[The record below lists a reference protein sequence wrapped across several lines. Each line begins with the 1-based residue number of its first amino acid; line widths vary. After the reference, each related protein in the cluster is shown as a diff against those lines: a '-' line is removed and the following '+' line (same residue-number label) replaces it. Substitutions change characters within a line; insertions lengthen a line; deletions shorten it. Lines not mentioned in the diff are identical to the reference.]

1 MKLKNKTILITGASR
16 GIGYQTAYE
25 VAKEGANVII
35 NYNNSIKQAQELEQL
50 LKKEFATQTLL
61 VKADIKNEQEIIE
74 MVNKS
79 IKHFQKIDVL
89 VNNAG
94 ICNDTLFEDKTKENF
109 MEILETNLVGTF
121 LVSKYVSKQ
130 MLKEKSGKIIN
141 VSSTNATYS
150 YYPESLDYDA
160 SKAGI
165 ISLTH
170 NLGLHLSPYI
180 TVNAVAPG
188 FVATEA
194 EIKDMDDEYIKAE
207 TEKIMVRRAGT
218 PSDVAG
224 LVMFLASKQADFI
237 NNTVI
242 RIDGGLYGA

>member
-35 NYNNSIKQAQELEQL
+35 NYNNSIKQAKELEQL
-50 LKKEFATQTLL
+50 LKKEFGTKTLI

-74 MVNKS
+74 MVNNS

-89 VNNAG
+89 INNAA
-94 ICNDTLFEDKTKENF
+94 ICKDTTFEDKTKENF

-121 LVSKYVSKQ
+121 LVSKYVSEH

-141 VSSTNATYS
+141 IASTNATYS

-170 NLGLHLSPYI
+170 NLALHLSPYI
-180 TVNAVAPG
+180 TVNAVSPG
-188 FVATEA
+188 WTKTDMN
-194 EIKDMDDEYIKAE
+194 KDLSKEQIEKE
-207 TEKIMVRRAGT
+207 EEKILLKRFAQPQEIAKVIAFLS
-218 PSDVAG
+218 SDDANY
-224 LVMFLASKQADFI
+224 I
-237 NNTVI
+237 NNQIINV
-242 RIDGGLYGA
+242 DGGEKYE

>member
-35 NYNNSIKQAQELEQL
+35 NYNNSIKQAKELEQQ
-50 LKKEFATQTLL
+50 LKKEFGTKTLL

-74 MVNKS
+74 MVNES
-79 IKHFQKIDVL
+79 INHFKKIDVL
-89 VNNAG
+89 INNAG
-94 ICNDTLFEDKTKENF
+94 MCKDTTFEDKTKENF

-121 LVSKYVSKQ
+121 LVSKHVSQ
-130 MLKEKSGKIIN
+130 HMLKEKSGKIIN
-141 VSSTNATYS
+141 ITSTNATYS

-170 NLGLHLSPYI
+170 NLALHLSPYI
-180 TVNAVAPG
+180 TVNAVSPG
-188 FVATEA
+188 WTKTDMNKELSK
-194 EIKDMDDEYIKAE
+194 EQIKKEE
-207 TEKIMVRRAGT
+207 EKILLKRFAQPQEIAKVIT
-218 PSDVAG
+218 FLSSDDANY
-224 LVMFLASKQADFI
+224 I
-237 NNTVI
+237 NNQIINV
-242 RIDGGLYGA
+242 DGGEKYE

>member
-35 NYNNSIKQAQELEQL
+35 NYNNSIKQAKELEQL
-50 LKKEFATQTLL
+50 LKKEFGTKTLL

-74 MVNKS
+74 MVNES

-89 VNNAG
+89 INNAG
-94 ICNDTLFEDKTKENF
+94 ICKDTTFEDKTKENF

-121 LVSKYVSKQ
+121 LVSKHVSQ
-130 MLKEKSGKIIN
+130 HMLKEKSGKIIN
-141 VSSTNATYS
+141 ITSTNATYS

-170 NLGLHLSPYI
+170 NLALHLSPYI
-180 TVNAVAPG
+180 TVNAVSPG
-188 FVATEA
+188 WTKTDMNKDLSKEQ
-194 EIKDMDDEYIKAE
+194 IKKEE
-207 TEKIMVRRAGT
+207 EKILLKRFAQPQEIAKVIT
-218 PSDVAG
+218 FLSSDDANY
-224 LVMFLASKQADFI
+224 I
-237 NNTVI
+237 NNQIINV
-242 RIDGGLYGA
+242 DGGEKYE

>member
-35 NYNNSIKQAQELEQL
+35 NYNNSIKQAKKLEQL
-50 LKKEFATQTLL
+50 LKKEFGTKTLL

-74 MVNKS
+74 MVNES
-79 IKHFQKIDVL
+79 INHFKKIDVL
-89 VNNAG
+89 INNAG
-94 ICNDTLFEDKTKENF
+94 MCKDTTFEDKTKENF

-121 LVSKYVSKQ
+121 LVSKHVSQ
-130 MLKEKSGKIIN
+130 HMLKEKTGKIIN
-141 VSSTNATYS
+141 IASTNATYS

-170 NLGLHLSPYI
+170 NLALHLSPYI
-180 TVNAVAPG
+180 TVNAVSPG
-188 FVATEA
+188 WTKTDMNKELSK
-194 EIKDMDDEYIKAE
+194 EQIKKEE
-207 TEKIMVRRAGT
+207 EKILLNRFAQPQEIAKVIT
-218 PSDVAG
+218 FLSSDDANY
-224 LVMFLASKQADFI
+224 I
-237 NNTVI
+237 NSQIINV
-242 RIDGGLYGA
+242 DGGEKYE

>member
-35 NYNNSIKQAQELEQL
+35 NYNNSIKQAKELEQL
-50 LKKEFATQTLL
+50 LKKEFDTKTLL

-74 MVNKS
+74 MVNNS
-79 IKHFQKIDVL
+79 IKHFQKIAVL
-89 VNNAG
+89 INNAA
-94 ICNDTLFEDKTKENF
+94 ICKDTTFEDKTKENF

-121 LVSKYVSKQ
+121 LVSKHVSQ
-130 MLKEKSGKIIN
+130 HMLKEKTGKIIN
-141 VSSTNATYS
+141 IASTNATYS

-170 NLGLHLSPYI
+170 NLALHLSPYI
-180 TVNAVAPG
+180 TVNAVSPG
-188 FVATEA
+188 WTKTDMNKDLSKEQ
-194 EIKDMDDEYIKAE
+194 IKKEE
-207 TEKIMVRRAGT
+207 EKILLKRFAQPQEIAKVIAFLS
-218 PSDVAG
+218 SDDANY
-224 LVMFLASKQADFI
+224 I
-237 NNTVI
+237 NNQIINV
-242 RIDGGLYGA
+242 DGGEKYE

>member
-35 NYNNSIKQAQELEQL
+35 NYNNSIKQAKKLEQQ
-50 LKKEFATQTLL
+50 LKKEFGTKTLL

-74 MVNKS
+74 MVNES
-79 IKHFQKIDVL
+79 INHFKKIDVL
-89 VNNAG
+89 INNAG
-94 ICNDTLFEDKTKENF
+94 MCKDTTFEDKTKENF

-121 LVSKYVSKQ
+121 LVSKHVSHH

-141 VSSTNATYS
+141 IASTNATYS

-160 SKAGI
+160 SKAGV

-170 NLGLHLSPYI
+170 NLALHLSPYI
-180 TVNAVAPG
+180 TVNAVSPG
-188 FVATEA
+188 WTKTDMNKELSK
-194 EIKDMDDEYIKAE
+194 EQIKKEE
-207 TEKIMVRRAGT
+207 EKILLNRFAQPQEIAKVIAFLS
-218 PSDVAG
+218 SDDANY
-224 LVMFLASKQADFI
+224 I
-237 NNTVI
+237 NNQIINV
-242 RIDGGLYGA
+242 DGGEKYE

>member
-35 NYNNSIKQAQELEQL
+35 NYNNSIKQAKKLEQQ
-50 LKKEFATQTLL
+50 LKKEFGTKTLL

-74 MVNKS
+74 MVNNS

-89 VNNAG
+89 INNAG
-94 ICNDTLFEDKTKENF
+94 MCKDTTFEEKTKENF

-121 LVSKYVSKQ
+121 LVSKHVSKH

-141 VSSTNATYS
+141 IASTNATYS

-170 NLGLHLSPYI
+170 NLALHLSPYI
-180 TVNAVAPG
+180 TVNAVSPG
-188 FVATEA
+188 WTKTDMNKELSK
-194 EIKDMDDEYIKAE
+194 EQIKKEE
-207 TEKIMVRRAGT
+207 EKILLNRFAQPQEIAKVIT
-218 PSDVAG
+218 FLSSDDANY
-224 LVMFLASKQADFI
+224 I
-237 NNTVI
+237 NSQIINV
-242 RIDGGLYGA
+242 DGGEKYE

>member
-35 NYNNSIKQAQELEQL
+35 NYNNSIKQAKKLEQQ
-50 LKKEFATQTLL
+50 LKKEFGTKTLL

-74 MVNKS
+74 MVNES
-79 IKHFQKIDVL
+79 INHFKKIDVL
-89 VNNAG
+89 INNAG
-94 ICNDTLFEDKTKENF
+94 MCKDTTFEDKTKENF

-121 LVSKYVSKQ
+121 LVSKHVSQ
-130 MLKEKSGKIIN
+130 HMLKEKSGKIIN
-141 VSSTNATYS
+141 ITSTNATYS

-170 NLGLHLSPYI
+170 NLALHLSPYI
-180 TVNAVAPG
+180 TVNAVSPG
-188 FVATEA
+188 WTKTDMN
-194 EIKDMDDEYIKAE
+194 KDLSKEQITKE
-207 TEKIMVRRAGT
+207 QEKILLKRFAQPQEIAKVIT
-218 PSDVAG
+218 FLSSDDANY
-224 LVMFLASKQADFI
+224 I
-237 NNTVI
+237 NSQIINV
-242 RIDGGLYGA
+242 DGGEKYE

>member
-35 NYNNSIKQAQELEQL
+35 NYNNSIKQAKELEQL
-50 LKKEFATQTLL
+50 LKKEFGTKTLI

-74 MVNKS
+74 MVNNS

-89 VNNAG
+89 INNAA
-94 ICNDTLFEDKTKENF
+94 ICKDTTFEDKTKENF

-121 LVSKYVSKQ
+121 LVSKYVSEH

-141 VSSTNATYS
+141 IASTNATYS

-170 NLGLHLSPYI
+170 NLALHLSPYI
-180 TVNAVAPG
+180 TVNAVSPG
-188 FVATEA
+188 WTKTDMNKDLSKEQ
-194 EIKDMDDEYIKAE
+194 IKKEE
-207 TEKIMVRRAGT
+207 EKILLKRFAQPQEIAKVIT
-218 PSDVAG
+218 FLSSDDANY
-224 LVMFLASKQADFI
+224 I
-237 NNTVI
+237 NNQIINV
-242 RIDGGLYGA
+242 DGGEKYE

>member
-35 NYNNSIKQAQELEQL
+35 NYNNSIKQAKELEQL
-50 LKKEFATQTLL
+50 LKKEFGTKTLL

-74 MVNKS
+74 MVNES
-79 IKHFQKIDVL
+79 INHFQKIDVL
-89 VNNAG
+89 INNAG
-94 ICNDTLFEDKTKENF
+94 ICKDTTFEDKTKENF

-121 LVSKYVSKQ
+121 LVSKYVSEH

-141 VSSTNATYS
+141 IASTNATYS

-170 NLGLHLSPYI
+170 NLALHLSPYI
-180 TVNAVAPG
+180 TVNAVSPG
-188 FVATEA
+188 WTKTDMNKDLSKEQ
-194 EIKDMDDEYIKAE
+194 IKKEE
-207 TEKIMVRRAGT
+207 EKILLKRFAQPQEIAKVIAFLS
-218 PSDVAG
+218 SDDANY
-224 LVMFLASKQADFI
+224 I
-237 NNTVI
+237 NNQIINV
-242 RIDGGLYGA
+242 DGGEKYE

>member
-35 NYNNSIKQAQELEQL
+35 NYNNSIKQAKELEQL
-50 LKKEFATQTLL
+50 LKKEFGTKTLL

-74 MVNKS
+74 MVNES

-89 VNNAG
+89 INNAG
-94 ICNDTLFEDKTKENF
+94 ICKDTTFEDKTKENF

-121 LVSKYVSKQ
+121 LVSKHVSQ
-130 MLKEKSGKIIN
+130 HMLKEKSGKIIN
-141 VSSTNATYS
+141 IASTNATYS

-170 NLGLHLSPYI
+170 NLALHLSPYI
-180 TVNAVAPG
+180 TVNAVSPG
-188 FVATEA
+188 WTKTDMNKDLSKEQ
-194 EIKDMDDEYIKAE
+194 IKKEE
-207 TEKIMVRRAGT
+207 EKILLKRFAQPQEIAKVIT
-218 PSDVAG
+218 FLSSDDANY
-224 LVMFLASKQADFI
+224 I
-237 NNTVI
+237 NNQIIDV
-242 RIDGGLYGA
+242 DGGEKYE

>member
-35 NYNNSIKQAQELEQL
+35 NYNNSIKQAKELEQL
-50 LKKEFATQTLL
+50 LKKEFGTKTLL

-74 MVNKS
+74 MVNNS

-89 VNNAG
+89 INNAA
-94 ICNDTLFEDKTKENF
+94 ICKDTTFEDKTKENF

-121 LVSKYVSKQ
+121 LVSKHVSHH
-130 MLKEKSGKIIN
+130 MLKEKTGKIIN
-141 VSSTNATYS
+141 IASTNATYS

-160 SKAGI
+160 SKAGV

-170 NLGLHLSPYI
+170 NLALHLSPYI
-180 TVNAVAPG
+180 TVNAVSPG
-188 FVATEA
+188 WTKTDMN
-194 EIKDMDDEYIKAE
+194 KDLSKEQITKE
-207 TEKIMVRRAGT
+207 EEKILLKRFAQPQEIAKVIT
-218 PSDVAG
+218 FLSSDDANY
-224 LVMFLASKQADFI
+224 I
-237 NNTVI
+237 NSQIINV
-242 RIDGGLYGA
+242 DGGEKYE

>member
-35 NYNNSIKQAQELEQL
+35 NYNNSIKQAKKLEQQ
-50 LKKEFATQTLL
+50 LKKEFGTKTLL

-74 MVNKS
+74 MVNNS

-89 VNNAG
+89 INNAA
-94 ICNDTLFEDKTKENF
+94 ICKDTTFEEKTKENF

-121 LVSKYVSKQ
+121 LVSKHVSQ
-130 MLKEKSGKIIN
+130 HMLKEKTGKIIN
-141 VSSTNATYS
+141 IASTNATYS

-170 NLGLHLSPYI
+170 NLALHLSPYI
-180 TVNAVAPG
+180 TVNAVSPG
-188 FVATEA
+188 WTKTDMNKELSK
-194 EIKDMDDEYIKAE
+194 EQIKKEE
-207 TEKIMVRRAGT
+207 EKILLNRFAQPQEIAKVIT
-218 PSDVAG
+218 FLSSDDANY
-224 LVMFLASKQADFI
+224 I
-237 NNTVI
+237 NSQIINV
-242 RIDGGLYGA
+242 DGGEKYE

>member
-35 NYNNSIKQAQELEQL
+35 NYNNSIKQAEELEQL
-50 LKKEFATQTLL
+50 LKKEFGTKTLL

-74 MVNKS
+74 MVNES

-89 VNNAG
+89 INNAG
-94 ICNDTLFEDKTKENF
+94 ICKDTTFEDKTKENF

-121 LVSKYVSKQ
+121 LVSKHVSQ
-130 MLKEKSGKIIN
+130 HMLKEKSGKIIN
-141 VSSTNATYS
+141 IASTNATYS

-170 NLGLHLSPYI
+170 NLALHLSPYI
-180 TVNAVAPG
+180 TVNAVSPG
-188 FVATEA
+188 WTKTDMN
-194 EIKDMDDEYIKAE
+194 KDLSKEQITKE
-207 TEKIMVRRAGT
+207 EEKILLKRFAQPQEIAKVIT
-218 PSDVAG
+218 FLSSDDANY
-224 LVMFLASKQADFI
+224 I
-237 NNTVI
+237 NNQIINV
-242 RIDGGLYGA
+242 DGGEKYE

>member
-35 NYNNSIKQAQELEQL
+35 NYNNSIKQAKELEQL
-50 LKKEFATQTLL
+50 LKKEFGTKTLL

-74 MVNKS
+74 MVNNS

-89 VNNAG
+89 INNAA
-94 ICNDTLFEDKTKENF
+94 ICKDTTFEDKTKENF

-121 LVSKYVSKQ
+121 LVSKHVSQ
-130 MLKEKSGKIIN
+130 HMLKEKSGKIIN
-141 VSSTNATYS
+141 ITSTNATYS

-160 SKAGI
+160 SKAGV

-170 NLGLHLSPYI
+170 NLALHLSPYI
-180 TVNAVAPG
+180 TVNAVSPG
-188 FVATEA
+188 WTKTDMNKELSK
-194 EIKDMDDEYIKAE
+194 EQIKKEE
-207 TEKIMVRRAGT
+207 EKILLNRFAQPQEIAKVIAFLS
-218 PSDVAG
+218 SDDANY
-224 LVMFLASKQADFI
+224 I
-237 NNTVI
+237 NNQIINV
-242 RIDGGLYGA
+242 DGGEKYE

>member
-35 NYNNSIKQAQELEQL
+35 NYNNSIKQAEELEQL
-50 LKKEFATQTLL
+50 LKKEFGTKTLL

-74 MVNKS
+74 MVNNS

-89 VNNAG
+89 INNAA
-94 ICNDTLFEDKTKENF
+94 ICKDTTFEDKTKENF

-121 LVSKYVSKQ
+121 LVSKHVSHH
-130 MLKEKSGKIIN
+130 MLKEKKGKIIN
-141 VSSTNATYS
+141 IASTNATYS

-170 NLGLHLSPYI
+170 NLALHLSPYI
-180 TVNAVAPG
+180 TVNAVSPG
-188 FVATEA
+188 WTITDMNKDLSKEQIEKEEA
-194 EIKDMDDEYIKAE
+194 KILLKRFAQPQEIAKVITFLSSDDANY
-207 TEKIMVRRAGT
+207 
-218 PSDVAG
+218 
-224 LVMFLASKQADFI
+224 I
-237 NNTVI
+237 NNQIINV
-242 RIDGGLYGA
+242 DGGEKYE

>member
-25 VAKEGANVII
+25 VSKEGANVII
-35 NYNNSIKQAQELEQL
+35 NYNNSIKQAKELEQL
-50 LKKEFATQTLL
+50 LKKEFGTKTLL

-74 MVNKS
+74 MVNES

-89 VNNAG
+89 INNAG
-94 ICNDTLFEDKTKENF
+94 ICKDTTFEDKTKENF

-121 LVSKYVSKQ
+121 LVSQHVSQ
-130 MLKEKSGKIIN
+130 HMLKEKSGKIIN
-141 VSSTNATYS
+141 IASTNATYS

-170 NLGLHLSPYI
+170 NLALHLSPYI
-180 TVNAVAPG
+180 TVNAVSPG
-188 FVATEA
+188 WTKTDMN
-194 EIKDMDDEYIKAE
+194 KDLSKEQITKE
-207 TEKIMVRRAGT
+207 EEKILLKRFAQPQEIAKVIT
-218 PSDVAG
+218 FLSSDDANY
-224 LVMFLASKQADFI
+224 I
-237 NNTVI
+237 NNQIINV
-242 RIDGGLYGA
+242 DGGEKYE

>member
-35 NYNNSIKQAQELEQL
+35 NYNNSIKQAKKLEQQ
-50 LKKEFATQTLL
+50 LKKEFGTKTLL

-74 MVNKS
+74 MVNES
-79 IKHFQKIDVL
+79 INHFKKIDVL
-89 VNNAG
+89 INNAVM
-94 ICNDTLFEDKTKENF
+94 CKDTTFEEKTKENF

-121 LVSKYVSKQ
+121 LVSKHVSQ
-130 MLKEKSGKIIN
+130 HMLKEKSGKIIN
-141 VSSTNATYS
+141 ITSTNATYS

-170 NLGLHLSPYI
+170 NLALHLSPYI
-180 TVNAVAPG
+180 TVNAVSPG
-188 FVATEA
+188 WTKTDMN
-194 EIKDMDDEYIKAE
+194 KDLSKEQITKE
-207 TEKIMVRRAGT
+207 EEKILLKRFAQPQEIAKVIT
-218 PSDVAG
+218 FLSSDDANY
-224 LVMFLASKQADFI
+224 I
-237 NNTVI
+237 NSQIINV
-242 RIDGGLYGA
+242 DGGEKYE

>member
-35 NYNNSIKQAQELEQL
+35 NYNNSIKQAKELEQL
-50 LKKEFATQTLL
+50 LKKEFGTKTLL

-74 MVNKS
+74 MVNNS

-89 VNNAG
+89 INNAA
-94 ICNDTLFEDKTKENF
+94 ICKDTTFEDKTKENF

-121 LVSKYVSKQ
+121 LVSKHVLQ
-130 MLKEKSGKIIN
+130 HMLKEKSGKIIN
-141 VSSTNATYS
+141 ITSTNATYS

-160 SKAGI
+160 SKAGV

-170 NLGLHLSPYI
+170 NLALHLSPYI
-180 TVNAVAPG
+180 TVNAVSPG
-188 FVATEA
+188 WTKTDMNKELSK
-194 EIKDMDDEYIKAE
+194 EQIKKEE
-207 TEKIMVRRAGT
+207 EKILLNRFAQPQEIAKVIAFLS
-218 PSDVAG
+218 SDDANY
-224 LVMFLASKQADFI
+224 I
-237 NNTVI
+237 NNQIINV
-242 RIDGGLYGA
+242 DGGEKYE

>member
-35 NYNNSIKQAQELEQL
+35 NYNNSIKQAKELEQQ
-50 LKKEFATQTLL
+50 LKKEFGTKTLL

-74 MVNKS
+74 MVNNS

-89 VNNAG
+89 INNAA
-94 ICNDTLFEDKTKENF
+94 ICKDTTFEEKTKENF

-121 LVSKYVSKQ
+121 LVSKHVSQ
-130 MLKEKSGKIIN
+130 HMLKEKTGKIIN
-141 VSSTNATYS
+141 IASTNATYS

-160 SKAGI
+160 SKAGV

-170 NLGLHLSPYI
+170 NLALHLSPYI
-180 TVNAVAPG
+180 TVNAVSPG
-188 FVATEA
+188 WTKTDMNKELSK
-194 EIKDMDDEYIKAE
+194 EQIKKEE
-207 TEKIMVRRAGT
+207 EKILLNRFAQPQEIAKVIAFLS
-218 PSDVAG
+218 SDDANY
-224 LVMFLASKQADFI
+224 I
-237 NNTVI
+237 NNQIINV
-242 RIDGGLYGA
+242 DGGEKYE

>member
-35 NYNNSIKQAQELEQL
+35 NYNNSIKQAKELEQL
-50 LKKEFATQTLL
+50 LKKEFDTKTLL

-74 MVNKS
+74 MVNNS

-89 VNNAG
+89 INNAA
-94 ICNDTLFEDKTKENF
+94 ICKDTTFEDKTKENF

-121 LVSKYVSKQ
+121 LVSKHVSHH

-141 VSSTNATYS
+141 ITSTNATYS

-170 NLGLHLSPYI
+170 NLALHLSPYI
-180 TVNAVAPG
+180 TVNAVSPG
-188 FVATEA
+188 WTKTDMNKELSK
-194 EIKDMDDEYIKAE
+194 EQIKKEE
-207 TEKIMVRRAGT
+207 EKILLNRFAQPQEIAKVIAFLS
-218 PSDVAG
+218 SDDANY
-224 LVMFLASKQADFI
+224 I
-237 NNTVI
+237 NNQIINV
-242 RIDGGLYGA
+242 DGGEKYE

>member
-1 MKLKNKTILITGASR
+1 MKQTVLVTGSAKGIGREIITRFAKSGFNCVINYHTSEKQAKELKN
-16 GIGYQTAYE
+16 
-25 VAKEGANVII
+25 
-35 NYNNSIKQAQELEQL
+35 ELEKLGADVL
-50 LKKEFATQTLL
+50 LI
-61 VKADIKNEQEIIE
+61 KADVSNETQVKE
-74 MVNKS
+74 MVSK
-79 IKHFQKIDVL
+79 IVEKYQKIDVL
-89 VNNAG
+89 VNNSAVTY
-94 ICNDTLFEDKTKENF
+94 DSLFCDKHQDEFNKVLN
-109 MEILETNLVGTF
+109 TNITGTF
-121 LVSKYVSKQ
+121 LVSKYVGDIMFKN
-130 MLKEKSGKIIN
+130 KYGKIIN
-141 VSSTNATYS
+141 IASTNGINT
-150 YYPESLDYDA
+150 YYPMCAEYDA

-170 NLGLHLSPYI
+170 NLAVQYAPYI

-194 EIKDMDDEYIKAE
+194 EIKDMDDEYIKTE

>member
-35 NYNNSIKQAQELEQL
+35 NYNNSIKQAKKLEQQ
-50 LKKEFATQTLL
+50 LKKEFGTKTLL

-74 MVNKS
+74 MVNES
-79 IKHFQKIDVL
+79 INHFKKIDVL
-89 VNNAG
+89 INNAG
-94 ICNDTLFEDKTKENF
+94 ICKDTTFEDKTKENF
-109 MEILETNLVGTF
+109 MEILEINLVGTF
-121 LVSKYVSKQ
+121 LVSKHVSHH

-141 VSSTNATYS
+141 IASTNATYS

-170 NLGLHLSPYI
+170 NLALHLSPYI
-180 TVNAVAPG
+180 TVNAVSPG
-188 FVATEA
+188 WTKTDMNKELSK
-194 EIKDMDDEYIKAE
+194 EQIKKEE
-207 TEKIMVRRAGT
+207 EKILLNRFAQPQEIAKVIT
-218 PSDVAG
+218 FLSSDDANY
-224 LVMFLASKQADFI
+224 I
-237 NNTVI
+237 NNQIINV
-242 RIDGGLYGA
+242 DGGEKYE

>member
-35 NYNNSIKQAQELEQL
+35 NYNNSIKQAKKLEQQ
-50 LKKEFATQTLL
+50 LKKEFGTKTLL

-74 MVNKS
+74 MVNES
-79 IKHFQKIDVL
+79 INHFKKIDVL
-89 VNNAG
+89 INNAG
-94 ICNDTLFEDKTKENF
+94 MCKDTTFEDKTKENF

-121 LVSKYVSKQ
+121 LVSKHVSQ
-130 MLKEKSGKIIN
+130 HMLKEKSGKIIN
-141 VSSTNATYS
+141 ITSTNATYS

-170 NLGLHLSPYI
+170 NLALHLSPYI
-180 TVNAVAPG
+180 TVNAVSPG
-188 FVATEA
+188 WTKTDMN
-194 EIKDMDDEYIKAE
+194 KDLSKEQITKE
-207 TEKIMVRRAGT
+207 EEKILLKRFAQPQEIAKVIT
-218 PSDVAG
+218 FLSSDDANY
-224 LVMFLASKQADFI
+224 I
-237 NNTVI
+237 NSQIINV
-242 RIDGGLYGA
+242 DGGEKYE

>member
-35 NYNNSIKQAQELEQL
+35 NYNNSIKQAKELEQL
-50 LKKEFATQTLL
+50 LKKEFGTKTFL

-74 MVNKS
+74 MVNES
-79 IKHFQKIDVL
+79 INHFQKIDVL
-89 VNNAG
+89 INNAG
-94 ICNDTLFEDKTKENF
+94 ICKDTTFEDKTKENF

-121 LVSKYVSKQ
+121 LVSKYVSEH

-141 VSSTNATYS
+141 IASTNATYS

-170 NLGLHLSPYI
+170 NLALHLSPYI
-180 TVNAVAPG
+180 TVNAVSPG
-188 FVATEA
+188 WTKTDMNKDLSKEQIKKEEA
-194 EIKDMDDEYIKAE
+194 KILLKRFAQPQEIAKVIAFLSSDDANY
-207 TEKIMVRRAGT
+207 
-218 PSDVAG
+218 
-224 LVMFLASKQADFI
+224 I
-237 NNTVI
+237 NNQIINV
-242 RIDGGLYGA
+242 DGGEKYE